1 MQATLHRLNLPALSR
16 TDMKLLTVLL
26 TLTLLPL
33 IACAQPHHR
42 KPASPPSGA
51 LLAELA
57 KYPSVTDRVIK
68 SNDEWKKLLTP
79 AEYDVLRE
87 KGTERPF
94 TGSLLDNHKHGIYV
108 CAACG
113 NPLFSSETK
122 FESGTGWPSFYQPIQ
137 KGRVTEVEDNSIGE
151 SRTEVLCARCG
162 SHLGH
167 VFDDGPNPTGLRYCM
182 NSVALKFIAT
192 K

>member
-1 MQATLHRLNLPALSR
+1 
-16 TDMKLLTVLL
+16 MKFLTVLL
-26 TLTLLPL
+26 TSTLLPL
-33 IACAQPHHR
+33 LACAQPHQR
-42 KPASPPSGA
+42 KPASPPSAA
-51 LLAELA
+51 LLAGLA
-57 KYPSVTDRVIK
+57 KFPSVHDRVVK
-68 SNDEWKKLLTP
+68 SNAEWKQLLTP

-87 KGTERPF
+87 KGTERAF
-94 TGSLLDNHKHGIYV
+94 TGSLLENHAHGIYV

-137 KGRVTEVEDNSIGE
+137 KGRVNEVEDNSIGE
-151 SRTEVLCARCG
+151 SRTEVVCARCG